1 MMEYPQITYFEDSGA
16 GELKTLMSD
25 SFNPDVVYN
34 QLDAS
39 GHIFCKVDWVTM
51 IFTDCCM
58 MDVLKWLHLEKCI
71 SDFIRNMFEVS
82 RGYSDVVKFV
92 YNGIVLETNKFS
104 FYGDQPEDVFDVV
117 VPKLRLEL
125 SGSGLDFLRSL
136 GVEMNVYRFNR
147 PNLPEGSSYHF
158 SRIDF
163 AYDFIDYQPTFLDE
177 LIEHCNKHQLP
188 SGRVPLAS
196 THGAIKCKIVTGD
209 RKVCYLGSE
218 QSDKFLRVYDKRLQ
232 CINRVTGT
240 YVKSNPYG
248 NPDSWIRVEW
258 QLRNLKA
265 HDLALDD
272 TQDFK
277 TILKHIFDS
286 YSMADGNRDSHT
298 HKRAVVDFW
307 LRLFPWREVESRI
320 VQKANFVK
328 VESADAR
335 VINSFEN
342 IMLRNFMFYVSLLG
356 REEVEKRCNAYLRDM
371 FTNQCDVAIRRL
383 SAFRCRLNELSIA
396 DKLPDESDLLA
407 SGLIIS
413 KGVLQFRW

>member
-1 MMEYPQITYFEDSGA
+1 MEYPQIEFFNLGGDIV
-16 GELKTLMSD
+16 SD
-25 SFNPDVVYN
+25 SFMPDVRYN
-34 QLDAS
+34 HLDAS
-39 GHIFCKVDWVTM
+39 GKIFCKVDWVTM

-58 MDVLKWLHLEKCI
+58 NDVLSWLYLKDSV
-71 SDFIRNMFEVS
+71 SDFCRNMYEVS
-82 RGYSDVVKFV
+82 RGYSDVVKFM

-125 SGSGLDFLRSL
+125 SGSGLDFLRSV
-136 GVEMNVYRFNR
+136 GVEMNEYRFIR
-147 PNLPEGSSYHF
+147 PALPEGSTYHF

-177 LIEHCNKHQLP
+177 LIDHCNTHQLP

-218 QSDKFLRVYDKRLQ
+218 QSDRFLRVYDKRLQ
-232 CINRVTGT
+232 SINRTTGT
-240 YVKSNPYG
+240 YVKANPYG
-248 NPDSWIRVEW
+248 NPESWIRVEW

-265 HDLALDD
+265 HDLALDN

-277 TILKHIFDS
+277 SILKHIFDA
-286 YSMADGNRDSHT
+286 YSMADGQRDSHT
-298 HKRAVVDFW
+298 LKRAVVDFW

-320 VQKANFVK
+320 IQKANFVEVET
-328 VESADAR
+328 VESR

-342 IMLRNFMFYVSLLG
+342 IMMRSFIFYFTLLG
-356 REEVEKRCNAYLRDM
+356 REEFLCRVNAYLSDM
-371 FTNQCDVAIRRL
+371 FTSHTDVSERRAA
-383 SAFRCRLNELSIA
+383 AFRCRFNEMPNLIEAVRSGTPFGGLFS
-396 DKLPDESDLLA
+396 DHGTWRFKL
-407 SGLIIS
+407 
-413 KGVLQFRW
+413 